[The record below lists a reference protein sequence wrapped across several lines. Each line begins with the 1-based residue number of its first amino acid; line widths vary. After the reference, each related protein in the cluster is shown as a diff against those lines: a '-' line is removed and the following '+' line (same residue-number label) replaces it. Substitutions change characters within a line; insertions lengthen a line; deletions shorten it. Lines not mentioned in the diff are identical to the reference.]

1 MTARAWLLVSLLLA
15 AAAGAVGGVA
25 WARRA
30 ERRPSYLE
38 QLTESLALRPEQTAA
53 IEAILGAEDREI
65 DAAIEGSLAGLRD
78 RVAER
83 RQRTE
88 HELLAVLDAEQRARY
103 DELVQ
108 PAR

>member
-15 AAAGAVGGVA
+15 AAAGAVAGVA
-25 WARRA
+25 WERRA
-30 ERRPSYLE
+30 ERQPSYLE
-38 QLTESLALRPEQTAA
+38 QLAQSLDLRPEQTAA
-53 IEAILGAEDREI
+53 IEAILGAEDREL
-65 DAAIEGSLAGLRD
+65 DAAIEGSLVGLRE

-88 HELLAVLDAEQRARY
+88 EELLAVLDPAQRARY
-103 DELVQ
+103 DELMQ